1 MYLIGGIYMKK
12 LPLSIALLSSLTL
25 TLTSCSSVH
34 HEYLIEIMTEHLEW
48 EDDPESLK
56 IDYIN
61 WVEGEVYEDW
71 LDKNVITVYYEIR
84 WDCRTENGGYDG
96 YEIMYAYYDTEF
108 KNSYSITYGFW
119 LLRDSYW
126 DLEDT
131 YEALLEDDANKSG
144 SLSER
149 EISNLI
155 EAVI

>member
-1 MYLIGGIYMKK
+1 MKK
-12 LPLSIALLSSLTL
+12 LPLSIAFLSSLAL

-61 WVEGEVYEDW
+61 WVEGEIYIDW
-71 LDKNVITVYYEIR
+71 SWPKDDENFRGVLYEIR
-84 WDCRTENGGYDG
+84 WDCRTEYGGYDG
-96 YEIMYAYYDTEF
+96 YEIMYAYYDV
-108 KNSYSITYGFW
+108 
-119 LLRDSYW
+119 
-126 DLEDT
+126 DLEYFESESSGYEWDIYFYYMVAYNSLLADDT
-131 YEALLEDDANKSG
+131 NKTG

>member
-1 MYLIGGIYMKK
+1 MKK

-61 WVEGEVYEDW
+61 WVEGEIYLEWRWPEENFRAV
-71 LDKNVITVYYEIR
+71 LYEIR
-84 WDCRTENGGYDG
+84 WDCRTEYGGYDG
-96 YEIMYAYYDTEF
+96 YEIIYAYYD
-108 KNSYSITYGFW
+108 I
-119 LLRDSYW
+119 
-126 DLEDT
+126 DLERFDSESSGERWDIF
-131 YEALLEDDANKSG
+131 YSDYRDAYDSLLEDDANKSG